1 MPFPP
6 SHRDGHRLT
15 AFATNTAPGG
25 PGRQLADL
33 ELRHRRRARA
43 EDRIREPL
51 TDTALV
57 ALARR
62 RLPANSTIEQ
72 AVRHDEIRRL
82 SVALRQAAQALKS
95 NRRQLHEL
103 VEAIAPGLID
113 RPGLGPVSAAQAVV
127 SYSHPGRVRNE
138 AAFAALAGTSP
149 LPPSSGRTV
158 RHRLNRGGDRALNRA
173 VHTIAL
179 TRMRTCPSAPAPTS
193 PDAPPKARPPA
204 RSAAASSATS
214 PASSTDAHRHDDS

>member
-43 EDRIREPL
+43 EDRIRAPL
-51 TDTALV
+51 TETVLV
-57 ALARR
+57 ALAHH

-103 VEAIAPGLID
+103 VEGIALGLLD

-138 AAFAALAGTSP
+138 AAFAGWP
-149 LPPSSGRTV
+149 ELPAPSQPRTTV
-158 RHRLNRGGDRALNRA
+158 RHRLNRGGDRTLNRA
-173 VHTIAL
+173 VPYDRASPHEDLRADPQLRRPAHRRRQDRPQDPPRPQAL
-179 TRMRTCPSAPAPTS
+179 HHPRAYR
-193 PDAPPKARPPA
+193 
-204 RSAAASSATS
+204 
-214 PASSTDAHRHDDS
+214 STDRHETT